1 MAQLSIAYGAVLILI
16 ALVGYF
22 GTGRVSLTALI
33 PAYFGLPVAILGMV
47 ALRVR
52 DKARMHVMHAI
63 VVIAVL
69 AAVGTVRSLAGLVK
83 LLSGGQVERP
93 PAVYAQSATAIVS
106 VLFVVICVKSFIDAR
121 RARQAAPPAHP
132 D

>member
-22 GTGRVSLTALI
+22 GTGRVSVTALI
-33 PAYFGLPVAILGMV
+33 PACFGLPVAILGMV
-47 ALRVR
+47 APRVR

-69 AAVGTVRSLAGLVK
+69 AAVGTVPSLSGLVK
-83 LLSGGQVERP
+83 LLSGAQVERP
-93 PAVYAQSATAIVS
+93 PAVYARSATAIVS